1 MKRSKTFV
9 GKSIEV
15 RRNWHLIDLS
25 GKILG
30 RTATVIVK
38 FLTGKAKPSYTP
50 HVDAGDYVVAIN
62 ADKIVVTG
70 RKLEEKL
77 YHWHT
82 GHPQG
87 FRTRTFKELTKQ
99 DPRRTIKYAVAGML
113 PKNKLRPMRLS
124 RLKIFS
130 GGEHPYQDKI
140 KERPASE

>member
-1 MKRSKTFV
+1 
-9 GKSIEV
+9 
-15 RRNWHLIDLS
+15 
-25 GKILG
+25 
-30 RTATVIVK
+30 VK
-38 FLTGKAKPSYTP
+38 FLTGKAKTSYTP

-113 PKNKLRPMRLS
+113 PKNKLRPMRMS
-124 RLKIFS
+124 RLKIFP